1 VASVDDQGTQR
12 LDDEQDGN
20 WLPLAEASVQLG
32 VSIKTARR
40 RLKAG
45 ELVARQVSTAHGQA
59 YEIWLPTNGA
69 EATQTSTV
77 NGVTT
82 QRVDDATTLELVRL
96 VDRLQR
102 ENMQLAGLVGSLQER
117 NANLEAQL
125 ALPAPV
131 TSTVPEIATGSPSVN
146 VPVEPTQTSS
156 EPSKRVPWWAP
167 WRR

>member
-1 VASVDDQGTQR
+1 VASVEDQGTQR
-12 LDDEQDGN
+12 LDDDQDGN
-20 WLPLAEASVQLG
+20 WLPLAEASAQLG

-59 YEIWLPTNGA
+59 YEIWLPTNGTA
-69 EATQTSTV
+69 ATQTSTV

-131 TSTVPEIATGSPSVN
+131 TSTVPEIAPQRDSEAPV
-146 VPVEPTQTSS
+146 VEPTQTSS
-156 EPSKRVPWWAP
+156 ETPQARPWWRF
-167 WRR
+167 WR